1 MLKRYFKVT
10 LNLFFIKKFLM
21 MTKKSYLYDRFFV
34 LNRNIITEN
43 VKIIKNSWFF
53 AQNFS
58 TSGFFEVFF

>member
-1 MLKRYFKVT
+1 
-10 LNLFFIKKFLM
+10 M

>member
-10 LNLFFIKKFLM
+10 LNVFFIKNFLM